1 MFKDFREF
9 IKKAEELEQ
18 INRIEGA
25 DWDLEIGLIT
35 ELQLSVPDAPM
46 LLFDKIKGYKP
57 GYRVVTHFLATEL
70 LFNLAFELPLEARG
84 LSVVQIL
91 RDKFKNEVKSI
102 PPVEVKTGP
111 VMENIHMGDEVD
123 LFEFPTPKWHNLDG
137 GRYIGTGDIVIQD
150 DPEEHWINL
159 GTYRVQ
165 VHDKNTATIYISP
178 GKHGDIIRRKY
189 WEKGQNCPV
198 AVVCGLEPLLWTA
211 GGP

>member
-1 MFKDFREF
+1 MFNDLREF
-9 IKKAEELEQ
+9 IKKAEELDQ
-18 INRIEGA
+18 VNRIEEA
-25 DWDLEIGLIT
+25 DWNLEIGSIT

-57 GYRVVTHFLATEL
+57 GYRVVTHFLTTEL
-70 LFNLAFELPLEARG
+70 LFNLAFGLPLEARG

-91 RDKFKNEVKSI
+91 RDKLKNELKPI

-137 GRYIGTGDIVIQD
+137 GRYIGTGDIVIQE
-150 DPEEHWINL
+150 DPEEHWTNL

-178 GKHGDIIRRKY
+178 GKHGAIR
-189 WEKGQNCPV
+189 
-198 AVVCGLEPLLWTA
+198 
-211 GGP
+211 